1 MIAAIVVVLLLILL
15 WNIPIGI
22 VAEYSEGGATVK
34 AKISLLRILLYPR
47 EKKEKREKTPE
58 TDQLEATKQVET
70 APKPEP
76 VKKPAT
82 GAPKTTGGAP
92 KTTGGVPKA
101 TAAASSPPEKKSVA
115 KEPRVT
121 EKPKEKPA
129 EASKAQEKPEIT
141 EQIKPAEEQNQKN
154 ADMKTLIGGNL
165 PLFRELLGLALEAV
179 GRIRRK
185 LEITDLKLY
194 LSLGGFGDDP
204 ANAAML
210 YAKAWAAIGALTPV
224 LENSFTIRKRDV
236 QASVDFTDTENWIY
250 GFAELTLKLG
260 QILMIALYY
269 GLRGLKIFLKIKKGG
284 KNNGTSDQ

>member
-34 AKISLLRILLYPR
+34 AKISFLRILLYPR

-58 TDQLEATKQVET
+58 TDQPEATKQVET

-82 GAPKTTGGAP
+82 GAPKTTGG
-92 KTTGGVPKA
+92 VLKA
-101 TAAASSPPEKKSVA
+101 TAAASSPPEKKSVS
-115 KEPRVT
+115 KEPRVA

-129 EASKAQEKPEIT
+129 EVLKAQEKPEIT

-165 PLFRELLGLALEAV
+165 PLFRELLGLALAAV

-185 LEITDLKLY
+185 LEITDLKLH